1 MEKIVAKQLNN
12 YLLHFNILD
21 PKQSGFRKCHSTEST
36 LLSITDD
43 ILWTLDNNKNIQLLL
58 LDLSSAFD
66 TIKHDLLIDTLK
78 MIGISDTV
86 LLWFTSYLQ
95 NRYFSIK
102 INNEYSSKKLL
113 SHGVPQGSVLGPIL
127 FSIYLL
133 PLIDIFNQ
141 FPDINY
147 HLYADD
153 LQIYTELPLHAL
165 PSENYSL
172 LNCLNTLNTW
182 FLQNN
187 LILNMSKTSLINFS
201 RVTSIFPPVNV
212 DGQIISPTN
221 SVKNL
226 GFVFDSKLNFID
238 QISSVCRSYFFNLH
252 KIKTIRN
259 YVPDNICKLLIE
271 STVLSRIEY
280 CNSLYHG
287 LPLFS
292 TNCLNRVIR
301 SSVRLLY
308 RIQLSNHAC
317 TSDKLYSM
325 KWLSAKQRSIYKIIM
340 IVYKCLYL
348 KSPKYLKDLLI
359 YRTESRTSR
368 SSFSKVLQY
377 HKFRLA
383 RHGKRCF
390 RHSAAVL
397 WNGLPRELRIVSSL
411 ERFKRKVKD
420 FIIGNF

>member
-1 MEKIVAKQLNN
+1 M
-12 YLLHFNILD
+12 
-21 PKQSGFRKCHSTEST
+21 
-36 LLSITDD
+36 
-43 ILWTLDNNKNIQLLL
+43 LL

-66 TIKHDLLIDTLK
+66 TIKHDLLIDRLK

-102 INNEYSSKKLL
+102 INNEYSSKKML

-133 PLIDIFNQ
+133 PLIYIFNQ

-153 LQIYTELPLHAL
+153 LQIYAELPLHAL
-165 PSENYSL
+165 LSDNYSL

-187 LILNMSKTSLINFS
+187 LMLNMSKTSLINFS
-201 RVTSIFPPVNV
+201 RVISIFPPVNL

-238 QISSVCRSYFFNLH
+238 QISSVCRSSFFNLH
-252 KIKTIRN
+252 KIKTIIN
-259 YVPDNICKLLIE
+259 YVPDNICKLLIV

-292 TNCLNRVIR
+292 TNCLTRVIR

-383 RHGKRCF
+383 RHGKICF

-397 WNGLPRELRIVSSL
+397 WNGLPRELRMVSSL
-411 ERFKRKVKD
+411 ERFKSKVKD

>member
-1 MEKIVAKQLNN
+1 M
-12 YLLHFNILD
+12 
-21 PKQSGFRKCHSTEST
+21 
-36 LLSITDD
+36 
-43 ILWTLDNNKNIQLLL
+43 LL

-66 TIKHDLLIDTLK
+66 TIKHDLLIDRLK

-141 FPDINY
+141 FPDMNY

-165 PSENYSL
+165 PSDNYSL

-187 LILNMSKTSLINFS
+187 LMLNMSKTSLINFS
-201 RVTSIFPPVNV
+201 RVTYIFPPVNV

-238 QISSVCRSYFFNLH
+238 QISSVCRSSFFNLH

-280 CNSLYHG
+280 CNSLYH
-287 LPLFS
+287 
-292 TNCLNRVIR
+292 
-301 SSVRLLY
+301 
-308 RIQLSNHAC
+308 
-317 TSDKLYSM
+317 
-325 KWLSAKQRSIYKIIM
+325 
-340 IVYKCLYL
+340 
-348 KSPKYLKDLLI
+348 
-359 YRTESRTSR
+359 
-368 SSFSKVLQY
+368 
-377 HKFRLA
+377 
-383 RHGKRCF
+383 
-390 RHSAAVL
+390 
-397 WNGLPRELRIVSSL
+397 
-411 ERFKRKVKD
+411 
-420 FIIGNF
+420 